1 APWVGSAAWFSLCA
15 LVCAG
20 AAVWRGKACRGAI
33 FAACVLA
40 GAGWY
45 AVRIHEPAAS
55 GLGTLLSAEGAGT
68 DTRTLVTV
76 EGLVLDTPRMVTAA
90 DGRGSLA
97 AFGFAEPST
106 RFTLEVA
113 AVDG

>member
-1 APWVGSAAWFSLCA
+1 MIPASLLPPPKPPPPGGRRALVVFAAVALGLWIGREAPWVGSAAWFSLCA

-55 GLGTLLSAEGAGT
+55 GLGTLLSAEVAGG
-68 DTRTLVTV
+68 DGRTLVTV
-76 EGLVLDTPRMVTAA
+76 EGLV
-90 DGRGSLA
+90 
-97 AFGFAEPST
+97 
-106 RFTLEVA
+106 
-113 AVDG
+113 